1 MTGFGAAEMAAVMDM
16 MARIAAEEITPR
28 FRGLGAGDIGEKT
41 GPADLVTVADT
52 RAEARLTEEL
62 LRRFPGA
69 RVTGEETA
77 EPGFDYAADPLLFVI
92 DPVDGTWNFANG
104 LPVFGSMVSVLS
116 GGNTIAGLIHYP
128 LEGDFLHARAG
139 GGAWRQRPG
148 GPAARLQQTG
158 RRGAQPTGLFP
169 HTMFDSPT
177 HVGAVRA
184 LAPGTRLMN
193 LQCSA
198 YDYRMLAEGGAQ
210 FSLAAGLK
218 PWDHCAGLLILSETG
233 GHAALSDG
241 TAWRPG
247 VPTPATLIAAADM
260 DTWQEVREALAAVL
274 PLQLG

>member
-1 MTGFGAAEMAAVMDM
+1 MSGFSAADTEAVMQI

-28 FRGLGAGDIGEKT
+28 FRSLGDGEIGEKS
-41 GPADLVTVADT
+41 GPADLVTVADIT
-52 RAEARLTEEL
+52 AEARLTTEL
-62 LRRFPGA
+62 QQRFPGA

-77 EPGFDYAADPLLFVI
+77 RDGFDYAADPLLFVI

-104 LPVFGSMVSVLS
+104 LPLFGCMVSVLS
-116 GGNTIAGLIHYP
+116 RGETVAGLIHYP

-148 GPAARLQQTG
+148 GPARRLQSGG
-158 RRGAQPTGLFP
+158 RTPERLTGLFP
-169 HTMFDSPT
+169 HTLFDLRS
-177 HVGAVRA
+177 HVGVLHS
-184 LAPGTRLMN
+184 LAPETRLMN

-218 PWDHCAGLLILSETG
+218 PWDHCAGLLILAESG

-241 TAWRPG
+241 SRWRPG
-247 VPTPATLIAAADM
+247 HPTTETLIAAANARV
-260 DTWQEVREALAAVL
+260 WQHVRDAIVPLL
-274 PLQLG
+274 PLQPA